1 MASTFDYAP
10 NDDFVGTDFFT
21 FEVVDSANSS
31 HKSAVAT
38 VSITVEDTRPD
49 SDGDGLSDERELEI
63 GTDPQNAD
71 SDSDGITDGDEL
83 DLGTDPNESDT
94 DGDGT
99 SDGDELAAGTD
110 PNEAS
115 SRPDTG
121 AADETNGGLPLW
133 LLYLI
138 TTANSPTS

>member
-1 MASTFDYAP
+1 MT
-10 NDDFVGTDFFT
+10 NFT
-21 FEVVDSANSS
+21 YEVVDSANSS
-31 HKSAVAT
+31 HKIAVAT

-63 GTDPQNAD
+63 GTDPQHAD

-83 DLGTDPNESDT
+83 ELGTDPNESDT

-110 PNEAS
+110 PNDAS

-121 AADETNGGLPLW
+121 VADETNGGLPLW

-138 TTANSPTS
+138 TTPNSPTS